1 MGTFVGHIVPGLSLT
16 FLGLWHTI
24 NTIRA
29 YCLKGSSKF
38 TVRFWYPY
46 NGPFSTLKHLELIFI
61 LSFSLFSIFM
71 QILDFPYF
79 HFAFKL
85 DNFEHATMFLHLAI
99 FACFTICADIT
110 HTSEILSGISGIL
123 VASVFGQEL
132 FLIHFHSADHVG
144 LEGHYHWLLQLIVFI
159 SLVAAL
165 SATSFPT
172 CFLSSL
178 VLSISVVF
186 QGCWF
191 VNMAFMLWSP
201 DFVPQGCTMQLA
213 EPNGTDM
220 HGAITCGS
228 READFR
234 ARALANLQFSWIL
247 SSILILT
254 GSICLILAKKCSPR
268 NKATTKYEQLHSRVI
283 DPPIAVSLYQQSHP

>member
-110 HTSEILSGISGIL
+110 QTSEILSGIPGIL

-144 LEGHYHWLLQLIVFI
+144 LEGHYHWLLQLVVFV

-172 CFLSSL
+172 CFLSAL
-178 VLSISVVF
+178 VLSNSVVF

-191 VNMAFMLWSP
+191 VNMGFMLWSP

-213 EPNGTDM
+213 EANSTDM

-228 READFR
+228 SEADSR

-247 SSILILT
+247 SGILILT
-254 GSICLILAKKCSPR
+254 GSILPGIS
-268 NKATTKYEQLHSRVI
+268 
-283 DPPIAVSLYQQSHP
+283 